1 MFVGWTRRTVGWR
14 PLGTRLLGKRLLG
27 KWLLGASLLL
37 SGMVSMAE
45 EQTAS
50 KETASKEAA
59 AAEAKPA
66 KSSARKQSAEFT
78 TGSGDAIIE
87 YINQETRQAWK
98 DNGID
103 ASPVADDAEWMRR
116 VYLDIV
122 GHIPEADEVGKFLA
136 RKDKAKRSKLIEQL
150 LDDPGYTRNWTTV
163 WTNLCIGQQTPRRV
177 SRDGMAKFFREA
189 FGRNRAWNEV
199 VFDLV
204 SAEGHFEQNGA
215 VNFLLAQMQDQDDGV
230 QMTAKTTRL
239 FLGMQVQCT
248 QCHDHPSNEWKQDQ
262 FWKFN
267 SFFRQTAKVDHRKY
281 DTKAGRMVD
290 DFSELVWRDY
300 DGPVY
305 FEKRNGLMQVAYPTY
320 FGSEVDPGPVTER
333 RTELAK
339 LMTSGEQPQIAL
351 AMVNRMWC
359 HFFGYGFTRPIDDIG
374 PHNPPTHPALMDRL
388 AAEFVNSGYDCKQLM
403 KWIANSE
410 PYQLTSKMGKKNQLD
425 NPAVGEIPLFSRV
438 YVKPL
443 TAEQLY
449 DSLII
454 ATNAHKSGRSGWE
467 QSEKQ
472 RQEWLQQFVR
482 AFGNDEG
489 EETSSFDG
497 SIPQAL
503 MMMNGDLVKDAV
515 SFKSGSH
522 LGDILADKGNDAQK
536 LQKIYMTSLGRHPT
550 KSEMNAVQKYFRAS
564 RDPMSVYSDLFWAL
578 LNSNEFI
585 FNH

>member
-1 MFVGWTRRTVGWR
+1 MTRGLAAVARRTRFLVVW
-14 PLGTRLLGKRLLG
+14 TA
-27 KWLLGASLLL
+27 GAFLVTWGAGIMLAGDNSPRT
-37 SGMVSMAE
+37 AE
-45 EQTAS
+45 ATPEAS
-50 KETASKEAA
+50 K
-59 AAEAKPA
+59 
-66 KSSARKQSAEFT
+66 KSPEFL
-78 TGSGDAIIE
+78 TGSGDAVIE
-87 YINQETRQAWK
+87 FINQEIRQAWK
-98 DNGID
+98 DNGVEP
-103 ASPVADDAEWMRR
+103 SPVADDAEWMRR

-122 GHIPEADEVGKFLA
+122 GHIPEAEAVEKFLA
-136 RKDKAKRSKLIEQL
+136 DRDKSKRSKLVDRL
-150 LDDPGYTRNWTTV
+150 LDDPGYVRNWTTI

-177 SRDGMAKFFREA
+177 SRDGMKKFFREA
-189 FGRNRAWNEV
+189 FGRNRGWNEV

-204 SAEGHFEQNGA
+204 SAEGHFEENGA
-215 VNFLLAQMQDQDDGV
+215 VNYLLAQMQDQDDGV
-230 QMTAKTTRL
+230 QMTAKTARL

-248 QCHDHPSNEWKQDQ
+248 QCHDHPFNEWKQDQ

-267 SFFRQTAKVDHRKY
+267 SFFRQTAKVDHQRY
-281 DTKAGRMVD
+281 DSKAGRMVD
-290 DFSELVWRDY
+290 DYSEIVWRDY

-305 FEKRNGLMQVAYPTY
+305 FETRKGLMQVAYPIY
-320 FGSEVDPGPVTER
+320 FGAEIDAGPATER
-333 RTELAK
+333 RKELAK
-339 LMTSGEQPQIAL
+339 LMTGGDKPQIAL

-388 AAEFVNSGYDCKQLM
+388 AEEFVNAGYDLKQLM
-403 KWIANSE
+403 RWIANSE
-410 PYQLTSKMGKKNQLD
+410 AYQLTSRMGKKNSQD

-482 AFGNDEG
+482 TFGNDEG
-489 EETSSFDG
+489 EEASSFDG

-503 MMMNGDLVKDAV
+503 MMMNGDLVRDAV
-515 SFKSGSH
+515 SFKSGSQ
-522 LGDILADKGNDAQK
+522 LGEILAGKGNEVQK
-536 LQKIYMTSLGRHPT
+536 VQKIYLTALSRLPT
-550 KSEMNAVQKYFRAS
+550 KPELNAVQKFFRAS
-564 RDPMSVYSDLFWAL
+564 REPMTVYSDLFWAL